1 MKRTVQ
7 VNIRLTP
14 EEYDQL
20 LQKSADHGLTMS
32 SYLRNVSMNYP
43 IKCIIDQLAI
53 RSLLNTAGD
62 LGRLGGLFKHW
73 LTQNEDSKI
82 NLTTIRDYKEV
93 EKLVEEIKD
102 TQTVLKEK
110 ARELLFKV

>member
-1 MKRTVQ
+1 MKRTTKITARVTQ
-7 VNIRLTP
+7 
-14 EEYDQL
+14 EEHDLIYE
-20 LQKSADHGLTMS
+20 KAKRHGLTIS
-32 SYLRNVSMNYP
+32 SYARNTALNYP
-43 IKCIIDQLAI
+43 MKNITDQLAI

-93 EKLVEEIKD
+93 EKLVEEIIE
-102 TQTVLKEK
+102 TQIILKEK